1 MPGVVV
7 TTAVR
12 TGPSIAN
19 ATPSATFFIVGRTE
33 RGPDDKALLVTSIA
47 DFEQKYG
54 GYVSYG
60 YVHQSLQTYFEE
72 GGSQAYVS
80 RVAPSS
86 GGAEGVATLLDS
98 GDATSITL
106 TAVGKGDWSQNLKY
120 QVVSAGAG
128 FSVKLYLTQNSIDS
142 LIYTTGEC
150 ASNAVAVNKINSSSL
165 ASSYVVAELG
175 TSENSPVN
183 IEATAFSTG
192 SAGADPDTAN
202 YTDALNLFLDTYGA
216 GAVAIPGVVDGS
228 NNDTIWAA
236 LADHANDNHRIALC
250 AAEEDA
256 NVSGMI
262 SYAAN
267 YADAENSEH
276 MGFFYPWVQIER
288 DPNVLEYI
296 SPEGYVAAKRA
307 LAQNND
313 GPWRPYAGLQS
324 EGNFV
329 LGLKTNISKADS
341 DTLDEGRVNGL
352 RIINGRV
359 RIYGARTA
367 SNDETNFRYL
377 TAQEMLNYV
386 VVEAQSSLE
395 DLVFSTIDG
404 RQTLFSEV
412 RSRLVNLL
420 DPIRV
425 AGGLYEAFDNT
436 GRRIDYGYT
445 VVVNEAINP
454 VSQLAGGLIKAK
466 VGIRVSSVGD
476 QIEVA
481 VTKSNLTASVV

>member
-19 ATPSATFFIVGRTE
+19 VTPSATFFIVGRTE
-33 RGPDDKALLVTSIA
+33 RGPEDKAVLVTSIA

-60 YVHQSLQTYFEE
+60 HVHQSLQTYFEE

-80 RVAPSS
+80 RVT
-86 GGAEGVATLLDS
+86 GASAAAGTATLADGS
-98 GDATSITL
+98 AGTAITL
-106 TAVGKGDWSQNLKY
+106 TAVGSGTWSQYLKY

-128 FSVKLYLTQNSIDS
+128 FAIKLYLEQNSVDN
-142 LIYTTGEC
+142 LLYTTGEC
-150 ASNAVAVNKINSSSL
+150 ASSAIAVNKINSSSL
-165 ASSYVVAELG
+165 ASSYVTAVVGSGGLDPA
-175 TSENSPVN
+175 TAS
-183 IEATAFSTG
+183 ITAFSTG
-192 SAGADPDTAN
+192 VDGGTPATSD
-202 YTDALNLFLDTYGA
+202 YTDGLNLFLDTYGA
-216 GAVAIPGVVDGS
+216 GAVAIPGVVDGA

-256 NVSGMI
+256 TASEMVN
-262 SYAAN
+262 YAAT

-296 SPEGYVAAKRA
+296 SPEGYVAGKRA
-307 LAQNND
+307 LAQNNE

-329 LGLKTNISKADS
+329 LGLKTAISKAES

-352 RIINGRV
+352 RVINGRV

-386 VVEAQSSLE
+386 VVESQSSLE